1 MSRLKKYS
9 KVSTMDLW
17 DVCTKIELALLN
29 SVAEVR
35 AVIGGWASWVWNDD
49 DDRFFAA
56 MVKRVLNMRL
66 WKLTRT
72 CYYQMNQ
79 RCVDLIV
86 LEHLEPH

>member
-35 AVIGGWASWVWNDD
+35 AVIGGWAS
-49 DDRFFAA
+49 
-56 MVKRVLNMRL
+56 
-66 WKLTRT
+66 
-72 CYYQMNQ
+72 
-79 RCVDLIV
+79 
-86 LEHLEPH
+86 